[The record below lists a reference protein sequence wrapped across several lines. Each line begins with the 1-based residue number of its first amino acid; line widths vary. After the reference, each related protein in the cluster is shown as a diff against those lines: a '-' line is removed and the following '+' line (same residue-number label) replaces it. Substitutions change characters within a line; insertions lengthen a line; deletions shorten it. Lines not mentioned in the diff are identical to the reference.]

1 MKNYRQLVKELPS
14 KKVVFAFGRF
24 QPPTTGHELLVKA
37 VKKIAGSTADH
48 VIFASKSEDKKSNPL
63 PVARKVYYL
72 KRMFPGT
79 NFQAANNEI
88 RTFIEAAKFLNKKY
102 KNIVMVAGSDRVP
115 EYTRILNT
123 YNGKEFHFDTVE
135 VVSAGERDPDS
146 DSASGMSGTK
156 MREAAKKGDFE
167 LFKKGV
173 PHTLTDL
180 DAKRLMN
187 DIRKG
192 MGLEIIKEHVF
203 LVKDTLRELYFAGEI
218 FHVGDIV
225 ESAGEQF
232 EIVKRGT
239 NHLLVKNS
247 EGALSSK
254 WLKDV
259 QLVEDV
265 TQAYAPTEIK
275 FGGYTTKN
283 LHHSEDAAS
292 AFQDTI
298 KRFGETQHAA
308 VLDALVA
315 TDTYMG
321 LSDMHLKQGKPPTD
335 AELETWKQAW
345 NHAAEH
351 LTKLGELDHHRDYLD
366 NHKHEMEL
374 MLSKYKEEGKGEMN
388 EDLSDKTLKNSD
400 KIKVARIIADA
411 FGVENAETS
420 SSPEQLVNTGL
431 RKIKSK
437 PFTADSLKIIG
448 NMLQLAAEVGIK
460 YDNNLVPSKL
470 KEGTIQP
477 NGTDKIDVT
486 TTYSNFKKKL
496 ESVDVKN
503 TESDKDA
510 EQKEAGVPHT
520 SKIGHSISHEGE
532 SDTVRRMKIK
542 QQLGEN
548 YEAAEAH
555 KSKAEQA
562 KAKGDQEA
570 YHHHMSNHHEEMG
583 KWHESKGR
591 HNSAD
596 ISFQKAEE
604 HHEASIKTNKVQKE
618 EAAGVKE
625 EPAGQHR
632 IQVTVSDPNH
642 TAVSKRKE
650 QIQKHIRVSGEHSE
664 ESAVKKATA
673 HYKKQGYKVH
683 SAEHVGM
690 VKEEAE
696 QIDEI
701 SQKLAGDYYGAAT
714 KKHVEK
720 VGVKPNM
727 YDRIEKDMGKQRKA
741 GVDRALDRVTGARKT
756 NEEVAEVDEATTPY
770 YKKASWIK
778 KMSAAAKQER
788 LAREKKEREA
798 AAAKNEGF
806 DPMIQPNV
814 QENDD
819 EFDISDDE
827 MDTMANGIN
836 HEDHIMDLYDDG
848 ELTIVD
854 VDTGEEIET
863 EEPEEGEEKVNEEA
877 LNEVLSRAE
886 RMRAKMRFARTKSKR
901 ERRLQIALHSRSNTT
916 RLNSRSRKLAIK
928 MMKQRIAKKP
938 LSTLSVGEKER
949 IERIIQKRKTVIDRL
964 AMKLAPRIRKIEND
978 RLSHKK
984 VTK

>member
-374 MLSKYKEEGKGEMN
+374 MLSKFKEEGKGEMN

-510 EQKEAGVPHT
+510 EQKEAGAPHT

-696 QIDEI
+696 KVDE
-701 SQKLAGDYYGAAT
+701 L
-714 KKHVEK
+714 E
-720 VGVKPNM
+720 
-727 YDRIEKDMGKQRKA
+727 
-741 GVDRALDRVTGARKT
+741 
-756 NEEVAEVDEATTPY
+756 EATTPY